1 MLKIHA
7 NVINM
12 RYFIGLRANES
23 RLKNH
28 IWLITNKKPRHLKIR
43 SRDFYYL
50 AQIKLSL
57 KSFYLT

>member
-28 IWLITNKKPRHLKIR
+28 IWLITNKKSRHLKIR
-43 SRDFYYL
+43 NRDFYYL

>member
-23 RLKNH
+23 RLKNY
-28 IWLITNKKPRHLKIR
+28 IWLITNKKSRHLKIR